1 MKKYVKNP
9 LTNRFVEVDKYL
21 YKRLVKG
28 GVIEPYVDNKDKK
41 YTISTDEYIAFLK
54 YKKDKNNNLGKSKK
68 KSDIK
73 VKKNDEKLEKKN
85 NKNLKENQD
94 YQYNDNDDE
103 GQIIN
108 TEINE
113 TQDYQYND
121 NNDEGQ
127 IINTEINEKP
137 VEKPLENQQD
147 LDETNF
153 DVELQ
158 KLITLELACPSTDS
172 ESEESD

>member
-9 LTNRFVEVDKYL
+9 LTNRFVEVGKYK
-21 YKRLVKG
+21 YNRLIKG
-28 GVIEPYVDNKDKK
+28 GVIEPYVDNTDKK

-54 YKKDKNNNLGKSKK
+54 FKKDKNNNLGKSKK

-73 VKKNDEKLEKKN
+73 VKKNDEKLEKKKE
-85 NKNLKENQD
+85 KNLKNE
-94 YQYNDNDDE
+94 E
-103 GQIIN
+103 QIIN

-113 TQDYQYND
+113 TQDYQYN
-121 NNDEGQ
+121 NNDEEQ
-127 IINTEINEKP
+127 QNINTEIKEKP
-137 VEKPLENQQD
+137 VEKQEEKPLD